1 MIIVEAL
8 FALIIFFM
16 LNLLCDT
23 FLTKKESSLKRLGIV
38 VSYVQTMIAVIL
50 FSIF

>member
-1 MIIVEAL
+1 MIIAEAL

-38 VSYVQTMIAVIL
+38 SYVQAMIVMIL